1 MKNRVAGRIAA
12 ASVVALSFGIAAAPA
27 QANEKIANSYICVFK
42 NDRVAKDDVAGKA
55 NASAKAHGGSV
66 KRVYKN
72 TIRGFAANMSEQA
85 ITAMRRANA
94 SIAFCE
100 QDAVATIID
109 AQVNARPGGGGG
121 GSTVQTRPYGITRV
135 RGGGVFTGTGRAFVI
150 DTGIDPTHPDLNV
163 DTTLAA
169 NFSRESNFV
178 DNNGHGSHVAGT
190 IAAKDNGFGVIGVA
204 PNARVVPVKTLD
216 RRGSGSC
223 SDIISGVDYV
233 AGVGR
238 PGDVANMSLGCPVIV
253 ALDNAVLAAG
263 AKGIVMALAAGNESQ
278 NIANVS
284 PARAGSVSAN
294 DNVYTIS
301 AIDSSDR
308 FASFSNFGAGIAFA
322 EPGVSVQSTYKSGG
336 YATLSGTSM
345 AAPHAAG
352 LFLIGP
358 VRSGGTASSDP
369 DGQPDTIGVH

>member
-12 ASVVALSFGIAAAPA
+12 ASVVALSVGIAAAPA

-42 NDRVAKDDVAGKA
+42 NDRVARDDVHGRA
-55 NASAKAHGGSV
+55 NAAAKAHGGNV
-66 KRVYKN
+66 KAVYRN
-72 TIRGFAANMSEQA
+72 AIRGFAAHMSDQA
-85 ITAMRRANA
+85 VTAMRRANA

-100 QDAVATIID
+100 QDAVATIVD
-109 AQVNARPGGGGG
+109 AQVKARPGGGG
-121 GSTVQTRPYGITRV
+121 GSTVQIKPYGITRV
-135 RGGGVFTGTGRAFVI
+135 GGGGVFTGTGRAFVI

-163 DTTLAA
+163 DTALAA
-169 NFSRESNFV
+169 NFSRESNYV

-190 IAAKDNGFGVIGVA
+190 IAAKDNGIGVIGVA

-238 PGDVANMSLGCPVIV
+238 PGDVANMSVGCPVIV

-278 NIANVS
+278 NISNVS
-284 PARAGSVSAN
+284 PARAGSVSSS

-301 AIDSSDR
+301 AIDSGDR

-322 EPGVSVQSTYKSGG
+322 EPGVSVQSTYKNGG

-345 AAPHAAG
+345 ATPHAAG

-358 VRSGGTASSDP
+358 VRSGGTAINDP
-369 DGQPDTIGVH
+369 DGQADTIGVH